1 MDISTGEGAEK
12 SGDRGGTEASV
23 MVGDKASGRKR
34 SERKESSV
42 NSARDRW
49 RGDRKEPKVR
59 GGGFSPSEE
68 GVGGVGGVKYGDRG
82 GSEESAPI
90 GAQEGGD
97 PNEGMGQGRVGKEI
111 ARDRRGLER
120 ERELPGDVGGAPNRQ
135 CRSIRQCERHRGEF
149 FRGEKGA

>member
-1 MDISTGEGAEK
+1 
-12 SGDRGGTEASV
+12 
-23 MVGDKASGRKR
+23 MVGDKASGRQR

-49 RGDRKEPKVR
+49 RGDREEPKVR
-59 GGGFSPSEE
+59 GGGFSPSE
-68 GVGGVGGVKYGDRG
+68 KDGDRG